1 MKRRVHPMT
10 SLVVWLGVTVVA
22 LLLALVTVL
31 ARLPSDQQLDGA
43 HTAGMHLGQ
52 QMCLGFLSEKD
63 RAAARRQSGG
73 LL

>member
-10 SLVVWLGVTVVA
+10 ALVAWLGVAVVA
-22 LLLALVTVL
+22 LLLALVAVI

>member
-43 HTAGMHLGQ
+43 HTAGMQLGQ